1 MTDINRGRVVIVDDD
16 CEVGLSLQGII
27 EISGY
32 EAHTFDNGCDALSFL
47 GDHEV
52 DLVLTDIRM
61 PGMDGIELLDSVLAL
76 NADIPVILMTA
87 FADIDLTISAIKIG
101 AFDFIIKPYD
111 PVCLLKTLEKGV
123 AFRRRYMAERNYRQD
138 LEREV
143 EERTRELKKAHE
155 IVLQNEKMALVG
167 QIAAGVVHEINNPVG
182 FISSNLETFG
192 RYAERLLV
200 FFGVLTESLGRYCP
214 TEELE
219 RIEEMRRKA
228 HIDKIAD
235 DLPAILEESQEGVER
250 ITEIVRNLKG
260 FSRVDDGVFVSAD
273 INDVISKALNI
284 VKNEIKYVATV
295 ITDYGEIPP
304 AQCLPNQLTQVFM
317 NILINASHAI
327 KGHGEITVRSWYEN
341 EKIYVTIS
349 DTGCGIPEDVKKN
362 IFVPFF
368 TTKESGKGTGLG
380 LSISYDIIHKHSGEI
395 SVESAVGKGTTFN
408 IMLPEHREQGVK
420 NTVFAAEKN

>member
-1 MTDINRGRVVIVDDD
+1 MTEKNLGRVVIVDDD
-16 CEVGLSLQGII
+16 CEVSLSLQKII

-32 EAHTFDNGCDALSFL
+32 EAFTFDNACDALSFL
-47 GDHEV
+47 GDHDV

-61 PGMDGIELLDSVLAL
+61 PGMDGIDLMNNVLAL
-76 NADIPVILMTA
+76 KPDIPVILMTA
-87 FADIDLTISAIKIG
+87 FVDIDLTVTAIKIG

-111 PVCLLKTLEKGV
+111 PAYMLRIVEKGV
-123 AFRRRYMAERNYRQD
+123 TYRRLRNAERNYRDD
-138 LEREV
+138 LERTV
-143 EERTRELKKAHE
+143 KERTCELQKAHE

-167 QIAAGVVHEINNPVG
+167 QIAAGVAHEINNPVG

-192 RYAERLLV
+192 RYAERLLA

-214 TEELE
+214 PEELE
-219 RIEEMRRKA
+219 RIGEMRRKA

-235 DLPAILEESQEGVER
+235 DIPAILEESQEGVSR

-273 INDVISKALNI
+273 INNVIIKALNI
-284 VKNEIKYVATV
+284 VKNELKYVSTV
-295 ITDYGEIPP
+295 VTDYGEIPP
-304 AQCLPNQLTQVFM
+304 IQCLPNQLTQVFM

-327 KGHGEITVRSWYEN
+327 NGHGEISVRSWCEN
-341 EKIYVTIS
+341 EKIFVTIS

-395 SVESAVGKGTTFN
+395 TVESTVGKGTTFTV
-408 IMLPEHREQGVK
+408 MLPVITVK
-420 NTVFAAEKN
+420 